1 MAKAFRKRLA
11 RLQRRQKA
19 WDSMNTDNRMRDW
32 PAGYK
37 RPGSFKK
44 SFPKGKR

>member
-1 MAKAFRKRLA
+1 MKGKKRLA

-19 WDSMNTDNRMRDW
+19 WDSMNSSANLRSW
-32 PAGYK
+32 PAGFK

-44 SFPKGKR
+44 DFPKGKR